1 MVLQR
6 RNMIMAIKFARK
18 LITVSGAALGA
29 YVFFV
34 RPWQRRWGTTDEE
47 VQRTLPGDEL
57 IAHPDVKLTR
67 AVTVRAKPADIWPW
81 LMQIGQGRG
90 GYYSY
95 DWLENLAGLKMKSTV
110 GINPAW
116 QQLKVGDIIPAEPVG
131 LRSRSNRQRA
141 YAPGLSFL
149 RPERAVSV
157 GQTGEQTDRLH
168 LRTDRVLDDTQDAAR
183 HQTASGAGQS
193 PRNRTGQNRGE
204 ATKEWDRY
212 QSRTSVVQK
221 ASNGWLYRGRGL
233 YS

>member
-1 MVLQR
+1 MSLSALPLRSVTSQR
-6 RNMIMAIKFARK
+6 RNMIMAIKFASR

-29 YVFFV
+29 NVFLI
-34 RPWQRRWGTTDEE
+34 RPWQRRWGATDEE
-47 VQRTLPGDEL
+47 VLRTLYL
-57 IAHPDVKLTR
+57 
-67 AVTVRAKPADIWPW
+67 
-81 LMQIGQGRG
+81 
-90 GYYSY
+90 
-95 DWLENLAGLKMKSTV
+95 
-110 GINPAW
+110 
-116 QQLKVGDIIPAEPVG
+116 G

-183 HQTASGAGQS
+183 HETASGAGQS

-221 ASNGWLYRGRGL
+221 ASQPWLYRGRGL
-233 YS
+233 YR